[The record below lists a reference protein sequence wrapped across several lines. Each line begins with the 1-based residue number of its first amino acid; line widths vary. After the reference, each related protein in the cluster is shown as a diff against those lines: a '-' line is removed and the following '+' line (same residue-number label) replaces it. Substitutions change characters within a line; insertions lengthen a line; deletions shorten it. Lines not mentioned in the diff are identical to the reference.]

1 MLKELFESSFYIT
14 FPPVTHTIINLIE
27 QIHTGAFS
35 LLDIKA
41 CNGCKFACSS
51 DAASRE
57 QLRITSD
64 QEVYIINIDQVV
76 SHIKDTV
83 GETCDYM
90 LDTNASTI
98 LVEMTCSTADNV
110 LDKRPKARRQLRNTL
125 ALLFANDNIKQH
137 INKKSTNY
145 VVFSWK
151 ETFSSTVLRDNV
163 EHMMRGM
170 LEMADEVY
178 SPNNESSF
186 DFDFKF
192 KEIRYPHVLSM

>member
-35 LLDIKA
+35 LADIKA
-41 CNGCKFACSS
+41 CDGCKFVCSS
-51 DAASRE
+51 DVASRE
-57 QLRITSD
+57 QLRITSN

-192 KEIRYPHVLSM
+192 KEIRYPHALSM